1 MVVLTLITNTA
12 LVQILQFLV
21 LVFFVWVV
29 VAACSARVH
38 LPKTKIEPLIDILL
52 VAVLL
57 VYAVTLKIIF
67 ST

>member
-1 MVVLTLITNTA
+1 MTNTA

-21 LVFFVWVV
+21 LGFFVWVT
-29 VAACSARVH
+29 VAASSARAH
-38 LPKTKIEPLIDILL
+38 LPKTKCEPLIDVLL

-57 VYAVTLKIIF
+57 IYAVTLKIIF

>member
-1 MVVLTLITNTA
+1 MLTSLTNVA
-12 LVQILQFLV
+12 LVQIVQFLV

-29 VAACSARVH
+29 IAAFSARLH
-38 LPKTKIEPLIDILL
+38 LPKTKIEPVIDILL
-52 VAVLL
+52 VATLL